1 MDFVPLDKSLGNG
14 NVSIPKWNK
23 RRSIKSIRYVHNQ
36 VESLLYQVDKEFQT
50 MDEVER
56 DIESPAEV
64 DISEIIGSMF
74 F

>member
-1 MDFVPLDKSLGNG
+1 M
-14 NVSIPKWNK
+14 
-23 RRSIKSIRYVHNQ
+23 HNQ

-64 DISEIIGSMF
+64 DISEIIGSMLF
-74 F
+74 